1 MNINKNYIV
10 DEHNKTIAVQIPI
23 SDFLKLEEIIENYG
37 LAKLIDDVNEEKTL
51 DVKEAKSFYDT
62 LPKNNAKEQ

>member
-23 SDFLKLEEIIENYG
+23 SEFLKLEEIIENYG
-37 LAKLIDDVNEEKTL
+37 LAKLIDDVNEDETL
-51 DVKEAKSFYDT
+51 GVNDAKSFYDS
-62 LPKNNAKEQ
+62 LPKNNAKK